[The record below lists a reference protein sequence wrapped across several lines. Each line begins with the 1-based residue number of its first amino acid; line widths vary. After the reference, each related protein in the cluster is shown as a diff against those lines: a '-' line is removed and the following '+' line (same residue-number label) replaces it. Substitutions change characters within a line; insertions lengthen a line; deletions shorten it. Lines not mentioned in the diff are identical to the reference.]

1 MKNSWLRLTG
11 GVLAL
16 ILFAGCA
23 STPEPA
29 PAEGPWTPSELSFA
43 LSGNDPVEGF
53 NRSMFA
59 VTDFGMEYVVDPLG
73 RVYTSI
79 LPRPAIEKFNN
90 LCVNL
95 EFPARAF
102 SCLGRAEFGGAW
114 DELCRFLIN
123 TTVGIAGLFDPAG
136 AWFDIYSTES
146 DFGQMFAAWGI
157 GPGCTFILPF
167 MASLNVRD
175 GVGSIFDMAF
185 DIKTYIPYA
194 GYATAL
200 NRMVVAHRAYEK
212 AVAGSADRYKTY
224 HEMMLLRLPAA
235 AEDVFLQCAECG
247 GRGAQ
252 GRNPAGAAAGP
263 ACRAETGV
271 GVGRVADDSGFPP
284 PEPGARHDA
293 RGDVPAAE

>member
-102 SCLGRAEFGGAW
+102 SCLGRAEFGG
-114 DELCRFLIN
+114 R
-123 TTVGIAGLFDPAG
+123 GM
-136 AWFDIYSTES
+136 SS
-146 DFGQMFAAWGI
+146 
-157 GPGCTFILPF
+157 
-167 MASLNVRD
+167 
-175 GVGSIFDMAF
+175 
-185 DIKTYIPYA
+185 
-194 GYATAL
+194 
-200 NRMVVAHRAYEK
+200 
-212 AVAGSADRYKTY
+212 AV
-224 HEMMLLRLPAA
+224 
-235 AEDVFLQCAECG
+235 F
-247 GRGAQ
+247 
-252 GRNPAGAAAGP
+252 
-263 ACRAETGV
+263 
-271 GVGRVADDSGFPP
+271 
-284 PEPGARHDA
+284 
-293 RGDVPAAE
+293 

>member
-11 GVLAL
+11 GMLAL

-175 GVGSIFDMAF
+175 GAGSIFDMAV
-185 DIKTYIPYA
+185 DIKTHIP
-194 GYATAL
+194 
-200 NRMVVAHRAYEK
+200 
-212 AVAGSADRYKTY
+212 
-224 HEMMLLRLPAA
+224 
-235 AEDVFLQCAECG
+235 
-247 GRGAQ
+247 
-252 GRNPAGAAAGP
+252 
-263 ACRAETGV
+263 
-271 GVGRVADDSGFPP
+271 
-284 PEPGARHDA
+284 
-293 RGDVPAAE
+293 